1 MIDSHKKKQISLRY
15 LLRTGLTLT
24 KKKPFSCLRQTGPN
38 LSTWAL
44 RPKEQRTAPN
54 PSTFPSTKRV
64 SIGLIKAPKNRKIPA
79 ACRFENRPKRISVLP
94 VLPGLPLWT
103 TCELSQSRVTNT
115 LGRTVI
121 AHHTVKLKAIQIVFF
136 TRPCLDTLKIRI
148 FFTHA

>member
-1 MIDSHKKKQISLRY
+1 MSAADWPKSIY
-15 LLRTGLTLT
+15 LG
-24 KKKPFSCLRQTGPN
+24 
-38 LSTWAL
+38 
-44 RPKEQRTAPN
+44 
-54 PSTFPSTKRV
+54 PSTKRAANGPKSTYFPFDQNS

-148 FFTHA
+148 FFTHAWNSTLEIRIFFTHAWNSTLKIRIFFQV